1 MFKSYLKIAWRN
13 LLKNKASSFINI
25 GGLAVGITVS
35 LLIVIWVADELAFN
49 KYHQQYDRIA
59 QVMQNQRFSGD
70 VHTDKAIA
78 IPLATELRAKY
89 GKDFKNIV
97 LSSWTNAHLISF
109 NGNNFLKSG
118 SFMEPAAPSM
128 LSLQMIKGSV
138 SGLQDPS
145 SILISASLSKSL
157 FGNDEPID
165 KLIAIDNKLKAKVAG
180 VYKDLPYNT
189 SFRDL
194 FFIAPW
200 EMYVSSDD
208 EIKNART
215 DWGSNGYQLFV
226 EIADNQDMLKV
237 SKEIKNVKLG
247 KISEEEFNTLKPEI
261 FLQPMN
267 RWYLHSDFING
278 VNTGGRIQYVWM
290 FSIIGF
296 FVLLLAC
303 INFMNLSTARFER
316 RAKEVGI
323 LKSLGSLRGQLIY
336 KFFCESL
343 LVAMFA
349 FLMALF
355 FMQLSLPFFNQ
366 IADKKMNIPWKNPFF
381 WLFGIGFSIITGLIA
396 GSYPAVF
403 LSSFQPV
410 KVLKGTFKAG
420 RFAAMPRKVLVV
432 FQFAV
437 SVILIISTIVVFR
450 QIQHTKNRPV
460 GYDRDRLVLL
470 RIHTEDLY
478 NHFDAVRN
486 DLLRS
491 GLIKEVSAS
500 LNPITS
506 LGRQVSGFNWSGKA
520 PGMNDMFAVVGVTP
534 EFGKTINWQITEGRD
549 FSRNRL
555 ADSSGLILNE
565 AAVKYMGLKNP
576 VGVYVDWGK
585 KYTVVGVI
593 KNIIVGSPYEPVKQA
608 MYYIDPQ
615 LGGTINIRINP
626 AAPIREALNSISV
639 ICKKYAPSAP
649 FDYKIADE
657 EYAKKFNEQE
667 RIGNLAT
674 AFGILAIFISSLG
687 IFGLA
692 SFVAEQRTKEI
703 GLRKVLGASVINL
716 WYLLSREFIMLV
728 SISLLIATPVSFY
741 FMHNWLQNYAYR
753 TEISWWIF
761 AVVGMAAIA
770 ITLLTVSYQ
779 AIKAAIANPV
789 KSLRSE

>member
-1 MFKSYLKIAWRN
+1 MLKNYFKIAWRN
-13 LLKNKASSFINI
+13 QLKNKTSSFINI
-25 GGLAVGITVS
+25 GGLAVGIAVS
-35 LLIVIWVADELAFN
+35 MLIGIWIADELSFN
-49 KYHQQYDRIA
+49 KYHQHYDRIA
-59 QVMQNQRFSGD
+59 QVMQHQTFSGD

-78 IPLATELRAKY
+78 IPLATELRTKY
-89 GKDFKNIV
+89 GRDFKNVV
-97 LSSWTNAHLISF
+97 LSSWTNSHLLSF

-118 SFMEPAAPSM
+118 NFMEPTAPSM
-128 LSLQMIKGSV
+128 LTLQMIKGTI
-138 SGLQDPS
+138 SGLNDPS
-145 SILISASLSKSL
+145 SIFIAASLSKSL
-157 FGNDEPID
+157 FGNDEPIG
-165 KLIAIDNKLKAKVAG
+165 KIITIDNKLNAKVTG
-180 VYKDLPYNT
+180 VYDDLPYNT
-189 SFRDL
+189 SFRDV

-208 EIKNART
+208 EIKNAVT

-226 EIADNQDMLKV
+226 EIADKQDMHTISKGIKNAKLDKV
-237 SKEIKNVKLG
+237 SQ
-247 KISEEEFNTLKPEI
+247 EEANALKPEI
-261 FLQPMN
+261 FLQPMS

-290 FSIIGF
+290 FTIIGF

-303 INFMNLSTARFER
+303 INFMNLSTARYER

-323 LKSLGSLRGQLIY
+323 LKALGSMRRQLIY

-343 LVAMFA
+343 LVALFA
-349 FLMALF
+349 FIVALF
-355 FMQLSLPFFNQ
+355 LMQLILPFFNQ
-366 IADKKMNIPWKNPFF
+366 VADKKMNILWGNPFF
-381 WLFGIGFSIITGLIA
+381 WLIGLGFSFVTGLIA

-410 KVLKGTFKAG
+410 KVLKGTFRAG
-420 RFAAMPRKVLVV
+420 RFATIPRKVLVV
-432 FQFAV
+432 LQFTV

-450 QIQHTKNRPV
+450 QIQFTKNRPI

-491 GLIKEVSAS
+491 DLIKEVSAS

-506 LGRQVSGFNWSGKA
+506 LGRQTSGFTWSGKT
-520 PGMNDMFAVVGVTP
+520 PDMNDMFAVVGVTP
-534 EFGKTINWQITEGRD
+534 EFGKTVNWQLIEGRD

-565 AAVKYMGLKNP
+565 AAAKYMGLKKPIGEIVN
-576 VGVYVDWGK
+576 WGK
-585 KYTVVGVI
+585 KYTVLGVI

-608 MYYIDPQ
+608 IYYINPEV
-615 LGGTINIRINP
+615 GSVINIKVKP
-626 AAPIREALNSISV
+626 DAGFKDALNTIAAV
-639 ICKKYAPSAP
+639 CKKYSPSSP
-649 FDYKIADE
+649 FDYKIVNE

-667 RIGNLAT
+667 RVGNLAT
-674 AFGILAIFISSLG
+674 AFAILAIFISCLG

-703 GLRKVLGASVINL
+703 GLRKVLGASVSNL
-716 WYLLSREFIMLV
+716 WYLLSLEFVILV
-728 SISLLIATPVSFY
+728 GISLLIAAPVSFY
-741 FMHNWLQNYAYR
+741 FMHNWLQNYTYR
-753 TEISWWIF
+753 TNIPWWIF
-761 AVVGMAAIA
+761 ATVGIGAIM

-789 KSLRSE
+789 NSLRSE

>member
-1 MFKSYLKIAWRN
+1 MLKNYFKIAWRN
-13 LLKNKASSFINI
+13 QLKNKTSSFINI
-25 GGLAVGITVS
+25 GGLAVGIAVS
-35 LLIVIWVADELAFN
+35 MLIGIWIADELSFN
-49 KYHQQYDRIA
+49 KYHQHYDRIA
-59 QVMQNQRFSGD
+59 QVMQHQTFSGD

-78 IPLATELRAKY
+78 IPLATELRTKY
-89 GKDFKNIV
+89 GRDFKNVV
-97 LSSWTNAHLISF
+97 LSSWTNSHLLSF

-118 SFMEPAAPSM
+118 NFMEPAAPSM
-128 LSLQMIKGSV
+128 LTLHIIKGTI
-138 SGLQDPS
+138 SGLNDPS
-145 SILISASLSKSL
+145 SIFIAASLSKSL
-157 FGNDEPID
+157 FGNDEPIG
-165 KLIAIDNKLKAKVAG
+165 KIITIDNKLNAKVTG
-180 VYKDLPYNT
+180 VYDDLPYNT
-189 SFRDL
+189 SFRDV

-208 EIKNART
+208 EIKNAVT

-226 EIADNQDMLKV
+226 EIADKQDMHTISKGIKNAKLDKV
-237 SKEIKNVKLG
+237 SQ
-247 KISEEEFNTLKPEI
+247 EEANALKPEI
-261 FLQPMN
+261 FLQPMS

-290 FSIIGF
+290 FTIIGF

-303 INFMNLSTARFER
+303 INFMNLSTARYER

-323 LKSLGSLRGQLIY
+323 LKALGSMRRQLIY

-343 LVAMFA
+343 LVALFA
-349 FLMALF
+349 FIVALF
-355 FMQLSLPFFNQ
+355 LMQLILPFFNQ
-366 IADKKMNIPWKNPFF
+366 VADKKMNILWGNPFF
-381 WLFGIGFSIITGLIA
+381 WLFGVGFSFVTGLIA

-410 KVLKGTFKAG
+410 KVLKGTFRAG
-420 RFAAMPRKVLVV
+420 RFATIPRKVLVV
-432 FQFAV
+432 LQFTV

-450 QIQHTKNRPV
+450 QIQFTKSRPI

-486 DLLRS
+486 DLLQS

-506 LGRQVSGFNWSGKA
+506 LGRQTSGFTWSGKT
-520 PGMNDMFAVVGVTP
+520 PDMNDMFAVVGVTP
-534 EFGKTINWQITEGRD
+534 EFGKTVNWQLIEGRD

-565 AAVKYMGLKNP
+565 AAAKYMGLKNP
-576 VGVYVDWGK
+576 IGEIVNWGK
-585 KYTVVGVI
+585 KYTVLGVI

-608 MYYIDPQ
+608 IYYINPEV
-615 LGGTINIRINP
+615 GSVINIKVKP
-626 AAPIREALNSISV
+626 DAGFKDALNTIAAV
-639 ICKKYAPSAP
+639 CKKYSPSSP
-649 FDYKIADE
+649 FDYKIVNE

-667 RIGNLAT
+667 RVGNLAT
-674 AFGILAIFISSLG
+674 AFAILAIFISCLG

-703 GLRKVLGASVINL
+703 GLRKVLGASVSDL
-716 WYLLSREFIMLV
+716 WYLLSLEFVILV
-728 SISLLIATPVSFY
+728 GISLLIAAPVSFY
-741 FMHNWLQNYAYR
+741 FMYNWLQNYTYR
-753 TEISWWIF
+753 TNIPWWIF
-761 AVVGMAAIA
+761 AAVGIGSIT

-789 KSLRSE
+789 ISLRSE